1 MADFCHPMDCSLPG
15 SSVHG
20 VFQERILEGL
30 PFPPPEDLP
39 NPGMEPVA
47 PALADRFFPTPTPGK
62 LYFNQANCSKSS
74 GLELSCFKKSQLYN
88 NWKILQ
94 ETIVLSCVQLC
105 VYKYCIAHQA
115 LLSMGFFR
123 QEYQSGLSFPSLG
136 DLPDSGVEPMS
147 SASSASPAWAGGFF
161 TTELLGSPLKRL

>member
-1 MADFCHPMDCSLPG
+1 MADFCHSMDCSPPG

-30 PFPPPEDLP
+30 PFPPPEHLP

-105 VYKYCIAHQA
+105 VYKYCSPPGSSVHGIFQA
-115 LLSMGFFR
+115 RIPEWVVISFSRGSSWLRGWTRVFCVFCISCMGR
-123 QEYQSGLSFPSLG
+123 WILYHWAPGKPS
-136 DLPDSGVEPMS
+136 
-147 SASSASPAWAGGFF
+147 
-161 TTELLGSPLKRL
+161 